1 MHRLTSVVALLLVV
15 AGATPASAGLATT
28 GGQAAPAPAAA
39 NVQADFNN
47 DGFADLAVGAPG
59 EDAGS
64 VVDAGAVNVLYGGGG
79 RLSGAGSQLF
89 TQVGSAAEPGDFF
102 GAAMAAGDFNGDGY
116 ADLAVGAPFEDGVGT
131 VDVGAVSVLYG
142 SAGGLGTAG
151 GRLFTQV
158 GSATEPGDLFG
169 YALSAG
175 DFNNDGA
182 ADLAAGAPLE
192 DASSIVDAG
201 AVSVLYGSAGGLG
214 TAGGRLFTQVGSA
227 AEPGDWF
234 GYALSAGDFNND
246 GAADLAA
253 GAPFEDASSIVD
265 AGAVSVLYGS
275 AGGLGTAGGRLFTQV
290 GSAAERGDGFGARVA
305 AGDFNNDGYADLAV
319 GAPYEY
325 AGTIPIAGAV
335 SVLYGSAGGL
345 GTAGGRLFTQI
356 GAVEGYDQFGD
367 ALATGDFNND
377 GFTDLAAGAPVE
389 DVNNIGDAGAV
400 SVLFGSAAGITATG
414 AYTFTQVGSAA
425 EAGDYF
431 GWALATGDFDNDGFA
446 DLAVGAEGEDVYSA
460 IDAGAVSVLYGS
472 SAGVTT
478 AAGQIF
484 TQDTPGVGSSAEPG
498 DFFGLS
504 LAAGAAEPAA
514 LSVGASS
521 SDQRSSRVDRTAQ
534 HR

>member
-182 ADLAAGAPLE
+182 ADLAAGAPL
-192 DASSIVDAG
+192 
-201 AVSVLYGSAGGLG
+201 
-214 TAGGRLFTQVGSA
+214 
-227 AEPGDWF
+227 
-234 GYALSAGDFNND
+234 
-246 GAADLAA
+246 
-253 GAPFEDASSIVD
+253 EDASSIVD

>member
-1 MHRLTSVVALLLVV
+1 MAMHRLTSVVALLLVV
-15 AGATPASAGLATT
+15 AGATPASAGLAAT
-28 GGQAAPAPAAA
+28 GGQAAPAPTAA

-47 DGFADLAVGAPG
+47 DGFADLAVGVPG

-79 RLSGAGSQLF
+79 RLSGVGSQLF

-102 GAAMAAGDFNGDGY
+102 GVAMAAGDFNGDGY
-116 ADLAVGAPFEDGVGT
+116 ADLAVGAPFED
-131 VDVGAVSVLYG
+131 
-142 SAGGLGTAG
+142 
-151 GRLFTQV
+151 
-158 GSATEPGDLFG
+158 
-169 YALSAG
+169 
-175 DFNNDGA
+175 
-182 ADLAAGAPLE
+182 
-192 DASSIVDAG
+192 ASSIIDAG

-227 AEPGDWF
+227 AEPGD
-234 GYALSAGDFNND
+234 
-246 GAADLAA
+246 
-253 GAPFEDASSIVD
+253 
-265 AGAVSVLYGS
+265 
-275 AGGLGTAGGRLFTQV
+275 
-290 GSAAERGDGFGARVA
+290 GFGARLA

-325 AGTIPIAGAV
+325 AGAIPIAGAV

-356 GAVEGYDQFGD
+356 GTVEGYDQFGD

-400 SVLFGSAAGITATG
+400 SVLFGSAAGITAAG
-414 AYTFTQVGSAA
+414 GYTFTQVGSAA

-478 AAGQIF
+478 AGGQIF
-484 TQDTPGVGSSAEPG
+484 TQNTPGVGSSAEPG

-504 LAAGAAEPAA
+504 LAAGAAEPA
-514 LSVGASS
+514 LSLAASS